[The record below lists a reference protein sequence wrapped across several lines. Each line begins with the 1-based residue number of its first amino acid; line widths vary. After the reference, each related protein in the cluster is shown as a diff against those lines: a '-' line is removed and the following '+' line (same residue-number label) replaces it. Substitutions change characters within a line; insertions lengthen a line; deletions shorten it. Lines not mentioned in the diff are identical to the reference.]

1 MAQQSKGQ
9 KETVGRVMHEYK
21 HGELK
26 TGGAGPKVKNPKQA
40 IAIALHEA
48 GASRD
53 QSENEQEKSFRRTK
67 EKERKGETAEAES
80 EGKRRKIAR
89 CAADPPPQTAVVRT
103 ASRSFTP
110 KPNAGALPAA
120 RQCPS
125 NSWSGRS
132 KSEGRSHRER
142 QAHAGAAPRL
152 CIHASARFH
161 ATATTIGPTKR
172 PMSPCANIPPMTPI
186 KVTMVGVAKP

>member
-26 TGGAGPKVKNPKQA
+26 TSGAGPKVKNPKQA

-80 EGKRRKIAR
+80 EGKEAQDRTLRGR
-89 CAADPPPQTAVVRT
+89 SAAANGGG
-103 ASRSFTP
+103 SH
-110 KPNAGALPAA
+110 
-120 RQCPS
+120 
-125 NSWSGRS
+125 S
-132 KSEGRSHRER
+132 KSELYAEAKRRGIAGRSSMSKQQLER
-142 QAHAGAAPRL
+142 AL
-152 CIHASARFH
+152 E
-161 ATATTIGPTKR
+161 K
-172 PMSPCANIPPMTPI
+172 
-186 KVTMVGVAKP
+186 